1 VSNLQ
6 SLGQEDTQRITAS
19 FEKHLVDTL
28 YLTAHDQL
36 NEFQALRAGP
46 ADAVGVRVGNRF
58 SEEEVEG
65 AAADGSRVEGE
76 RKAVRKRRE
85 VSEESDE
92 MSSMS
97 EEE

>member
-1 VSNLQ
+1 M
-6 SLGQEDTQRITAS
+6 
-19 FEKHLVDTL
+19 
-28 YLTAHDQL
+28 
-36 NEFQALRAGP
+36 
-46 ADAVGVRVGNRF
+46 RVGNRF